1 MLFDL
6 LKYISFLFSTKIILS
21 DIISEIEFSINFFSR
36 FLSINMGLKLNSLQF
51 LFNNFLLFSFNK
63 AFSP

>member
-1 MLFDL
+1 MFFDL
-6 LKYISFLFSTKIILS
+6 LKYVSFLFSTKIILS
-21 DIISEIEFSINFFSR
+21 DIISEIEFSINFFSI

-51 LFNNFLLFSFNK
+51 LFINFLLFSFNK